1 MNISSSCI
9 LTFFV
14 AITMISCSQYQSHPD
29 INGYSYQKTKIP
41 SVDLVA
47 VSYTIVNKLENN
59 LKAPL
64 SPDDTI
70 IVASFVDINNLNL
83 SSTFGRIMA
92 EQVGSRLAQKGY
104 RVKEMKLRQQSV
116 FVEER
121 KGEFLLSRDLKNI
134 SVNNDASAVVVGTYA
149 SSYDA
154 IYVSTRLV
162 NPSNGIVLSSF
173 DYAVPADSRVQ
184 KSLMANN

>member
-1 MNISSSCI
+1 MKTLSSCV

-14 AITMISCSQYQSHPD
+14 AIAMIGCSQYQSHPD
-29 INGYSYQKTKIP
+29 INGYSYQKTEKP

-47 VSYTIVNKLENN
+47 VSYAIVNKLENN

-70 IVASFVDINNLNL
+70 IVASFVDIDNLNS

-134 SVNNDASAVVVGTYA
+134 SLNNNASAVVVGTYA
-149 SSYDA
+149 CSMDK
-154 IYVSTRLV
+154 IYVSIRFV
-162 NPSNGIVLSSF
+162 NPSTGIILASF
-173 DYAVPADSRVQ
+173 DYGVPADASLQ
-184 KSLMANN
+184 KSLMAND